1 MNDSIQSA
9 DIELDAWFQEETF
22 AEAVEMMQDKAVV
35 PFGTALWPV

>member
-1 MNDSIQSA
+1 MIEHIQNA